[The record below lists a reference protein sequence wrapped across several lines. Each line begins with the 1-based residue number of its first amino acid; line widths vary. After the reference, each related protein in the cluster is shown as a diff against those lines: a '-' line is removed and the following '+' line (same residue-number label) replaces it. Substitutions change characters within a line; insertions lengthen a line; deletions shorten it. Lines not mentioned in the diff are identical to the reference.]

1 MPRAFVNNHVIAE
14 SDLFESVEG
23 NVYFPPSALK
33 REFFRESD
41 THTTCG
47 WKGQASYY
55 DLVVGEQVLKDAA
68 WYYASPKAAAN
79 NIRDHVAFDRRV
91 RVET

>member
-1 MPRAFVNNHVIAE
+1 MPRAFVNDQVIAE
-14 SDLFESVEG
+14 SEHFESVEG
-23 NVYFPPSALK
+23 NVYFPPSALV
-33 REFFRESD
+33 RQFFRESD

-47 WKGQASYY
+47 WKGEASYY
-55 DLVVGEQVLKDAA
+55 DLVVDENVLKDAA
-68 WYYASPKAAAN
+68 WYYANPKAAAI